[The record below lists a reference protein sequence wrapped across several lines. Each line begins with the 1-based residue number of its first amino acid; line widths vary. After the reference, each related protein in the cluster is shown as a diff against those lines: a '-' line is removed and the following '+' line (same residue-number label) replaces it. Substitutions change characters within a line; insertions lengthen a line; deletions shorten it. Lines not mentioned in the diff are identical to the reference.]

1 MRKRN
6 LLLLSLAYVTSYSA
20 NAENDDLLWPATNFS
35 GYIFSDFNS
44 GSGNSQRGLAV
55 GGNLDIGGY
64 SIGAGLPPDYSD
76 FGLLVEGD
84 ANFSLGRLYQGKI
97 RVEGDASGVSSS
109 VIAGFPDGVSIENI
123 ALENSILSSK
133 EYYQEVSRQL
143 AAAEVTGESKYQWG
157 GLYLEGDCASPVQV
171 FNIDGAQF
179 QSAHTFEFSCLPP
192 EATIIINML
201 GDSTRF
207 NRVQNKSMSSLAVH
221 RERVLFNFPDSSEL
235 NLAGI
240 KIEGHVLAPNANI
253 NAPHGDLMG
262 TVIANQWIG
271 SMHLG
276 GELFKGDLTTLVSF
290 NEPPVIESTPVTQ
303 VTWPDEYQY
312 VVVATDPDQDPITY
326 SLAQSPNGMM
336 INPIT
341 GVISWVTTYI
351 PASSFGKFPVE
362 VIATDDKG
370 EFDSQI
376 FAVRLDA
383 PSNYAPEIT
392 STPITES
399 TIDTLYSYMVSAID
413 LDGDILSFRLDNA
426 PQNMLIDAETGLIT
440 WPISYGDTGSHLVKV
455 VVSDGKAEDRQSF
468 NVNVTAPGN
477 NAPVIVSAPISEA
490 VLQELYLYQ
499 VVAID
504 EESHPLT
511 FELLDAPVGMVIDA
525 DTGLITWKPESIEPP
540 ATVSVQVRD
549 APGLTDNQQYQLTVV
564 SVANEPPQIT
574 SLPVEVVAKE
584 RPYHYQVTAT
594 DDKDTQLHFSLV
606 HGHKDI
612 TIDPITGEVQ
622 WQNVLLPPQG
632 FEQTNQ
638 QCKIIQGTTTRV
650 SGSADVFVVVDESGS
665 MSGEHNWLK
674 DLVPS
679 LEAGLAGA
687 GVGEDTAKNL
697 YGLIGYER
705 GPRYLVVD
713 GEKMV
718 ESASFSRLAAQLRL
732 YGGTEDGYRAM
743 KGTLDTYP
751 LRTDSAKNLI
761 LVTDEDRD
769 VTLSWSYQQ
778 MLEQL
783 KSTGTLLNAV
793 TNSSFRCDDGSSAM
807 GMTAEGIGF
816 VADGS
821 GSYYTCSGTRAVS
834 GSGASIRDYVN
845 LAIESGGAA
854 WDLNFLRSGGL
865 RAKSFSEAIVDIK
878 IKEII
883 DQLPPIYQ
891 ADLQV
896 NRITLSESKN
906 GLVDLAATLNNR
918 GLADTAHP
926 FAVAFYSQGV
936 FIGQVDVQS
945 IAAES
950 SQLLVLKDI
959 PESALGD
966 DIETIV
972 VSGNEECLTDN
983 NETRAAIAKV
993 KVTDSQAAEATQWFA
1008 VNVTESNEAPVI
1020 EPVPP
1025 VVLEVGEKFQL
1036 ALNVSDPNVGDDFSF
1051 ALVDAPAG
1059 MRVNGTSGVV
1069 TWQPTQSDVGQLL
1082 AEVAVQ
1088 DLAGL
1093 QSTTLLSFDVLDFL
1107 RAPIIISEPLL
1118 QAQVGASYYYQVV
1131 AESDRNARLVY
1142 QLIESPEGMI
1152 IDANTGEISW
1162 RPDQASGDGGHSVIV
1177 EVIDDKNL
1185 AAIQSFVI
1193 SAVTTGDA
1201 PEFTSTPTTYL
1212 QLGETFTY
1220 QVLVSDSLGQPIDV
1234 SLQAFP
1240 DGMTLDANNLVL
1252 WQPSKSGTYSVRIAA
1267 RSAGGLVTTQSF
1279 DVQVVET
1286 ANQPPLIASQPSWKV
1301 QSNGDLHYQVLA
1313 SDPEGES
1320 LSYLLME
1327 APAGMVIDT
1336 DGLVIWPASTQLD
1349 GKFSVRIRVADQ
1361 SGVFAEQSFTF
1372 SYYPSN
1378 AAPEFTSSPTGIAA
1392 IDTPYKYLVSAKD
1405 PNGDPVSFSLATA
1418 PEGAVLTASN
1428 EIEWTPNASQLGT
1441 HTFVV
1446 VAEDPFGM
1454 QSTQSFNVTVRE
1466 VLNNAYPVITSVPLL
1481 EAFVRTSYQDLII
1494 AADPDGDAL
1503 TYRLIE
1509 APAGMTVSGNGTV
1522 IWLPEINQKGSN
1534 PVTLRV
1540 YDNYGAYAE
1549 QMYSIR
1555 VNSGNEPVITS
1566 TPVLSAYNGMDYA
1579 YPMTVVD
1586 LDNDPLR
1593 YQLDEGPVGMAVSN
1607 SGVLTWSVTENDVGD
1622 HYVSVSVFDSVGNS
1636 DTQKFNLTVKYLGE
1650 SQPPVLTSLPKLRA
1664 RTESVYL
1671 YQVVASDPD
1680 GDALRY
1686 RLLSAP
1692 EGMGISQSGLVQ
1704 WLANN
1709 KQIGLQDVE
1718 LEVSDLTGKAVTQ
1731 RFAIEVTAPGEFN
1744 RRICRVPLQ

>member
-1 MRKRN
+1 MMN
-6 LLLLSLAYVTSYSA
+6 FLLLLLAFVTSHST
-20 NAENDDLLWPATNFS
+20 NAGKDNLLWPATNFS
-35 GYIFSDFNS
+35 GYIFNDFNS

-55 GGNLDIGGY
+55 GGNLDIVGY
-64 SIGAGLPPDYSD
+64 SIGAGLPQDFSD

-84 ANFSLGRLYQGKI
+84 ANFSLGRLYKGKVRI
-97 RVEGDASGVSSS
+97 EGDASGINSS
-109 VIAGFPDGVSIENI
+109 VITGFPIGVSIENI
-123 ALENSILSSK
+123 ALENSIFSSK
-133 EYYQEVSRQL
+133 EYYQEVSKQL
-143 AAAEVTGESKYQWG
+143 AEAEVTGESKYQWG
-157 GLYLEGDCASPVQV
+157 GLYLEGDCVSPVQV
-171 FNIDGAQF
+171 FNIDGVQF

-201 GDSTRF
+201 GDSTKF
-207 NRVQNKSMSSLAVH
+207 NNVQSKSMSSLAVH

-235 NLAGI
+235 NFAGI
-240 KIEGHVLAPNANI
+240 RIEGHVLAPHANI
-253 NAPHGDLMG
+253 NASHGDLMG
-262 TVIANQWIG
+262 TVIANQWVG

-276 GELFKGDLTTLVSF
+276 GELFKGDLSTLVSF
-290 NEPPVIESTPVTQ
+290 NEPPFIESTPVTQ

-312 VVVATDPDQDPITY
+312 VVVAIDPDQDPITY
-326 SLAQSPNGMM
+326 SLAQSPDGMV

-341 GVISWVTTYI
+341 GVISWVTTDI
-351 PASSFGKFPVE
+351 SASFFGEFSIE
-362 VIATDDKG
+362 VIVTDDKE
-370 EFDSQI
+370 EFNKQT

-399 TIDTLYSYMVSAID
+399 TIDTLYSYTVSALD
-413 LDGDILSFRLDNA
+413 LDGDELSFRLDNA
-426 PQNMLIDAETGLIT
+426 PQNMLIDAEIGLIT
-440 WPISYGDTGSHLVKV
+440 WLISNGNTGSHLVQV
-455 VVSDGKAEDRQSF
+455 VVSDGKAEDSQSF

-511 FELLDAPVGMVIDA
+511 FELLDGPVGMVIDA
-525 DTGLITWKPESIEPP
+525 DTGLITWKPESLDPP
-540 ATVSVQVRD
+540 TTVRVQVKD

-584 RPYHYQVTAT
+584 LPYHYQVTAT

-606 HGHKDI
+606 HGHKSI

-638 QCKIIQGTTTRV
+638 QCKIIQSTTTRV

-679 LEAGLAGA
+679 LEAGLVGA
-687 GVGEDTAKNL
+687 GVGESTAKNL
-697 YGLIGYER
+697 YGLVGYER
-705 GPRYLVVD
+705 GSRYLVVD
-713 GEKMV
+713 GEEMV
-718 ESASFSRLAAQLRL
+718 ESVSFSRLVVQLRL

-743 KGTLDTYP
+743 KGTLDTYS

-834 GSGASIRDYVN
+834 GSGASVRDYVN

-896 NRITLSESKN
+896 NRITLSESKS
-906 GLVDLAATLNNR
+906 GLVNVAATLNNR
-918 GLADTAHP
+918 GLADTTHP
-926 FAVAFYSQGV
+926 FAVTFYSQGV

-950 SQLLVLKDI
+950 SQPLVLKDL

-972 VSGNEECLTDN
+972 VSGNEECLTNN

-993 KVTDSQAAEATQWFA
+993 KVTDSQAVEATQWFA
-1008 VNVTESNEAPVI
+1008 VNVAESNEAPVI
-1020 EPVPP
+1020 EPVSPI
-1025 VVLEVGEKFQL
+1025 VLEVGEKFQL
-1036 ALNVSDPNVGDDFSF
+1036 ALNVSDPNVGDDLSF
-1051 ALVDAPAG
+1051 TLIDAPAG

-1069 TWQPTQSDVGQLL
+1069 TWQPTQSDVGQLM

-1118 QAQVGASYYYQVV
+1118 KAQVGASYYYQVV
-1131 AESDRNARLVY
+1131 AESDRNVLLVY

-1152 IDANTGEISW
+1152 IDENTGEISW
-1162 RPDQASGDGGHSVIV
+1162 RPDQVSGDGGHSVIV

-1240 DGMTLDANNLVL
+1240 DGMILDANNLVL
-1252 WQPSKSGTYSVRIAA
+1252 WQPSKSGTYSVRVAA

-1286 ANQPPLIASQPSWKV
+1286 ANQPPLIASQPSWRV

-1320 LSYLLME
+1320 LSYLLTE

-1336 DGLVIWPASTQLD
+1336 DGLVIWLASTQLD

-1392 IDTPYKYLVSAKD
+1392 INTPYKYLVSAKD

-1418 PEGAVLTASN
+1418 PEGTVLTASN
-1428 EIEWTPNASQLGT
+1428 EIEWTPNASRLGT

-1466 VLNNAYPVITSVPLL
+1466 VLNNVYPVITSVPLL
-1481 EAFVRTSYQDLII
+1481 EAFVGISYQDLII

-1522 IWLPEINQKGSN
+1522 TWLPEINQKGSN

-1555 VNSGNEPVITS
+1555 VNSGNEPAIIS
-1566 TPVLSAYNGMDYA
+1566 TPALSVYNGMNYI
-1579 YPMTVVD
+1579 YQLEVVD
-1586 LDNDPLR
+1586 FDNDPLR
-1593 YQLDEGPVGMAVSN
+1593 YQIDEGPQGMLVN
-1607 SGVLTWSVTENDVGD
+1607 DSGLCTWAVTEADVGN
-1622 HYVSVSVFDSVGNS
+1622 HFVSISVIDAVGNT
-1636 DTQKFNLTVKYLGE
+1636 DTQKINLTVKYQGE
-1650 SQPPVLTSLPKLRA
+1650 SEAPVITSLPKRQA
-1664 RTESVYL
+1664 KTEEVYT
-1671 YQVVASDPD
+1671 YQIVAADSD
-1680 GDALRY
+1680 GDTITY
-1686 RLLSAP
+1686 RLIMAP
-1692 EGMGISQSGLVQ
+1692 EGMTISENGLIQ
-1704 WLANN
+1704 WLANET
-1709 KQIGLQDVE
+1709 QIGLYEVV
-1718 LEVSDLTGKAVTQ
+1718 LEVSDSVRKIDLQKYSVA
-1731 RFAIEVTAPGEFN
+1731 VTAPSLFN
-1744 RRICRVPLQ
+1744 RRKCR